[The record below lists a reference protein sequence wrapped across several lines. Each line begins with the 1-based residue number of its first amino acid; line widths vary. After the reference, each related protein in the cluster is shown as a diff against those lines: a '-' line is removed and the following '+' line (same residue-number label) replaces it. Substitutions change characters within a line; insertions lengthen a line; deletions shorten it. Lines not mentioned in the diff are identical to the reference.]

1 MLFDRLR
8 LSFVTKYFERI
19 DLVKREQEQ
28 VVVSQPPN
36 EPQQIYIIKLSGKI
50 ADSPDKLINL
60 SEEIALLARMNIK
73 VILVHGGGVQLDRFA
88 DRMSVPQTKVNG
100 RRVTNEATMEIA
112 QMVFAKINAEIC
124 SSLRGM
130 GVESVGVSGADSS
143 LILAERRPPVLIKC
157 NDKGTEDWID
167 FGLVGDVIK
176 CDPSLLV
183 TLIDQGY
190 VPVISSFGTDV
201 SGSILN
207 VNADVVASV
216 LAKNLKVKKIVY
228 MTDVNGVFYNISNP
242 CSRIKKLSS
251 KNAAELIQRG
261 VIKGGMIPKVES
273 ILNLLKSGV
282 ESAHIIGDAETNYP
296 ITQIMENQDIGT
308 VFFSEVMTNGDRI

>member
-1 MLFDRLR
+1 M
-8 LSFVTKYFERI
+8 
-19 DLVKREQEQ
+19 KREQEQ
-28 VVVSQPPN
+28 LVVNSQPPN
-36 EPQQIYIIKLSGKI
+36 EPQQIYIVKLSGKI

-73 VILVHGGGVQLDRFA
+73 IILVHGGGVQLDRFA
-88 DRMSVPQTKVNG
+88 DRMSIPQVKVNG
-100 RRVTNEATMEIA
+100 RRITNEATMEIA
-112 QMVFAKINAEIC
+112 QMVFARINAEIC

-130 GVESVGVSGADSS
+130 GVDSVGISGADSG
-143 LILAERRPPVLIKC
+143 LILAERRPPALIKC
-157 NDKGTEDWID
+157 NDKGTEDWVD

-183 TLIDQGY
+183 TLIDHGY

-216 LAKNLKVKKIVY
+216 LAKTLKVKKIIY
-228 MTDVNGVFYNISNP
+228 MTDVNGIFYNISNP
-242 CSRIKKLSS
+242 GSRIEKLSS
-251 KNAAELIQRG
+251 KNAAELIESG

-273 ILNLLKSGV
+273 ILNLLKSGI
-282 ESAHIIGDAETNYP
+282 ESAHIVGDSEINYP
-296 ITQIMENQDIGT
+296 ITQIMENQNIGT